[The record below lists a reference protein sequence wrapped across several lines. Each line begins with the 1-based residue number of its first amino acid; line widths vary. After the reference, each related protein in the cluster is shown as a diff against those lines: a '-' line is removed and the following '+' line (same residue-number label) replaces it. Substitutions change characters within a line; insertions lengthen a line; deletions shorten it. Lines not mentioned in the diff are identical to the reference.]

1 MADEVPI
8 QLDLEGGFVVGA
20 SASSSTSRALIDGG
34 EERAPLLDDD
44 EFFGGAQQNDDY
56 DDYYDREHY
65 HLSGGRGD
73 YNDYDESDGEEEVR
87 ESDDEYFDGDGA
99 LQNDFFSRSSDIVNE
114 DNNLADQDA
123 EQNNYYLEQVEQ
135 HKKDLLSPNTDASDN
150 SKTPKRL
157 YQPPTLLQLTIQTI
171 ASKIEKYP
179 PHAMAMLSEHQWE
192 SVVTARVAMRGKH
205 QSAQASAAAAS
216 ANNGSGTPQPH
227 QKQPQ
232 CKMHLLPAV
241 SIKYLQAIEDHPL
254 NAHLAKSKKIDESL
268 WKDIVNYKYRIG
280 GMTRPKCLELPL
292 RVLEGQL
299 EKLGE
304 ELTAVFG
311 EVVGEEE
318 YYKSLKA
325 GSDKK
330 RENLDN
336 KKCGDN
342 GVVKGN
348 RKRNLSM
355 DGPGMEEHALQE
367 ELFGQESENE
377 DEPDES
383 DNVDSSFPSYTSH
396 LENLSYE
403 RTRQLLRTLHSL
415 TESPMDVKLLSS
427 TGIGKTVAKVIKG
440 CNKTLKKHN
449 LSLDG
454 KFDKNKIQ
462 ESLIG
467 YPLFWDA
474 VDANALLSEI
484 DLNDQLKHMQ
494 IHRSKKEKLIMT
506 PLEILQQLLQDWKD
520 MASENGVVVSSDNGT
535 PAKKQKLANGKCS
548 NKTNNHAP
556 TNSTSVTTCGK
567 HPKASIHQHLIDL
580 KLLHESPDWRSLYVS
595 LAKRADIVCKSQ
607 GEKMRS
613 IRENLEKGRPKI
625 GKVVLKKAV
634 GRVRGMAAG
643 ATGNIPNGPARS
655 GIVGGGLSGNGL
667 PSNPVKRD
675 ERREAILNG
684 SRGIRSLASKSPS
697 LSSVFGKSSPAK
709 GKMSQLK
716 NESRIQATWSK
727 GSQGAVK
734 KISHTSSSSYSAF
747 GASVAFATGTSRPRG
762 NGTRVVGK
770 QKQIQVQLK
779 EGRQM
784 RLPSASGSS
793 LAKPKGAFSALQQ
806 KLKKGEKKIGG
817 GSRK

>member
-1 MADEVPI
+1 MADEVPV

-20 SASSSTSRALIDGG
+20 SASSSTNRVSVDGDEG
-34 EERAPLLDDD
+34 RAPLVDDD
-44 EFFGGAQQNDDY
+44 EFFGGARQHDDY
-56 DDYYDREHY
+56 DDYYDREY
-65 HLSGGRGD
+65 DQFSGGRDD
-73 YNDYDESDGEEEVR
+73 YYDSDEGDGEEDDR
-87 ESDDEYFDGDGA
+87 EADDGYFDREGA
-99 LQNDFFSRSSDIVNE
+99 QQHNDYSRSDSADE
-114 DNNLADQDA
+114 DVI
-123 EQNNYYLEQVEQ
+123 EQPKN
-135 HKKDLLSPNTDASDN
+135 DLLSPTDCSSGAMAYSDVSNN
-150 SKTPKRL
+150 SRTPKHL
-157 YQPPTLLQLTIQTI
+157 YQPPTLLQLTIRTI

-192 SVVTARVAMRGKH
+192 TVVEARVAMRGKQ
-205 QSAQASAAAAS
+205 QSSQASAASAS
-216 ANNGSGTPQPH
+216 ANSPQPK

-232 CKMHLLPAV
+232 CRMHLLPAV
-241 SIKYLQAIEDHPL
+241 SIKHLQAIEGHPL
-254 NAHLAKSKKIDESL
+254 NAHLAKSKKIDELL

-280 GMTRPKCLELPL
+280 GMTRPNCLELPL

-311 EVVGEEE
+311 DVVGEEE
-318 YYKSLKA
+318 YYKSLKTE
-325 GSDKK
+325 
-330 RENLDN
+330 REKEFEVL
-336 KKCGDN
+336 N
-342 GVVKGN
+342 GESENNALVKGS
-348 RKRNLSM
+348 RKRNLSV
-355 DGPGMEEHALQE
+355 DGPDGGHHALQV

-377 DEPDES
+377 DEPDHD
-383 DNVDSSFPSYTSH
+383 DNFNNFPSYTTH
-396 LENLSYE
+396 LQNLTNE

-415 TESPMDVKLLSS
+415 MESTMDVKLLSS

-454 KFDKNKIQ
+454 NFDNNEIQ
-462 ESLIG
+462 ETLIG
-467 YPLFWDA
+467 LPLFWEA

-484 DLNDQLKHMQ
+484 DLNDQLKQMQ

-506 PLEILQQLLQDWKD
+506 PLEILQQLLQDWKE

-535 PAKKQKLANGKCS
+535 PAKKQKLANGKS
-548 NKTNNHAP
+548 SSKTNNNAP

-567 HPKASIHQHLIDL
+567 HPKTSIHQHLIDL
-580 KLLHESPDWRSLYVS
+580 KLLHKSPDWRSLYVS
-595 LAKRADIVCKSQ
+595 LSKRAEIICKSQ

-613 IRENLEKGRPKI
+613 IRENLEKDRPKI

-643 ATGNIPNGPARS
+643 AAGNTPSGPSRS
-655 GIVGGGLSGNGL
+655 GIVGGGLSGSGL

-684 SRGIRSLASKSPS
+684 SRGIRAQASKSPS
-697 LSSVFGKSSPAK
+697 SSSVFGRPSSST
-709 GKMSQLK
+709 GKMALLK
-716 NESRIQATWSK
+716 SESRIQATWSK

-734 KISHTSSSSYSAF
+734 KISHTSSSSCSAF

-770 QKQIQVQLK
+770 QKQVQVQLR

-784 RLPSASGSS
+784 RLPSESGSS
-793 LAKPKGAFSALQQ
+793 LAKPKGAFSSLQQ